1 MKKRTI
7 LKATLIPVTL
17 AAFLTGCASYDAAPL
32 NNPSP
37 EAFHSSQSRNEEVQ
51 IVARAFDKNDCSTY
65 LDRDVVRKGYQPV
78 QLFIQNNSD
87 KNFLFSLNRISL
99 PCARPDEVAD
109 KVHTSTVGRV
119 VGYGAGALIFWPLV
133 IPAIVDGIKS
143 SEANTALD
151 SDFVAKT
158 AKDQVIY
165 AHSHVNTLIFVPVN
179 SYQPS
184 FNLSLLEEDSQE
196 IKTLNITAVS

>member
-1 MKKRTI
+1 MKKNTI
-7 LKATLIPVTL
+7 LKITLIPLSL
-17 AAFLTGCASYDAAPL
+17 AALLSGCANYDAAPL

-37 EAFHSSQSRNEEVQ
+37 EAFHSPQVKNEDVQ
-51 IVARAFDKNDCSTY
+51 IVARAFDKDDCYTY
-65 LDRDVVRKGYQPV
+65 LDRDVTKKGYQPV

-87 KNFLFSLNRISL
+87 KNYLFSLNRISL

-151 SDFVAKT
+151 SDFQAKT
-158 AKDQVIY
+158 ARDQVIH

-179 SYQPS
+179 SYQNT
-184 FNLSLLEEDSQE
+184 FDLTLLEQDSQE
-196 IKTLNITAVS
+196 IKTLNVKAVK

>member
-1 MKKRTI
+1 MNKKTI
-7 LKATLIPVTL
+7 LKTTLIPVTL
-17 AAFLTGCASYDAAPL
+17 AVLLSGCAEYDAAPL

-37 EAFHSSQSRNEEVQ
+37 EVFHSSQPRSEEVQ
-51 IVARAFDKNDCSTY
+51 IVARAFDRDDCSTY
-65 LDRDVVRKGYQPV
+65 LDRDVVKKGYQPV

-99 PCARPDEVAD
+99 PCARPEEVAD

-133 IPAIVDGIKS
+133 IPAIIDGIKS
-143 SEANTALD
+143 SDANDALD

-165 AHSHVNTLIFVPVN
+165 AHSHVNTLIFVPVS
-179 SYQPS
+179 SYQPT
-184 FNLSLLEEDSQE
+184 FNLSLLEEGSHE
-196 IKTLNITAVS
+196 IKTLNITAVK